1 MSQQSE
7 TADKISSEKLVQSS
21 IDLDMTCYS
30 SLFSE
35 NDSVNIKEKRSR
47 FKNFIKD
54 TSFESLALY
63 RLNEQLSN
71 SLNYTGL
78 KRLCCICNKPSS
90 MQKCSK
96 IDCFNYFHLSCLSS
110 HFPILFL
117 GRVCPDHN
125 KINKS
130 QLKISYL
137 SNSFNNNEE
146 LKILLKSQQNSSL
159 RNPNFGKFFWFGISN
174 QYFTKNESPTSL
186 LNKNIKNLDSA
197 NSAET

>member
-54 TSFESLALY
+54 TSFESL
-63 RLNEQLSN
+63 
-71 SLNYTGL
+71 
-78 KRLCCICNKPSS
+78 KRLCCIYNKPSS

-96 IDCFNYFHLSCLSS
+96 IDCFNYFH
-110 HFPILFL
+110 
-117 GRVCPDHN
+117 
-125 KINKS
+125 
-130 QLKISYL
+130 
-137 SNSFNNNEE
+137 
-146 LKILLKSQQNSSL
+146 
-159 RNPNFGKFFWFGISN
+159 
-174 QYFTKNESPTSL
+174 
-186 LNKNIKNLDSA
+186 
-197 NSAET
+197 